1 MNSIRKCS
9 INKHQSENIKPAV
22 RWQSYLLALVMVF
35 GFFFFTQ
42 KVLAEAKGGKAPVA
56 VKAPR
61 PAAKPL
67 ELSQIPSG
75 LQEETTK
82 LAETSEVA
90 AQEAFDSTAELE
102 ESAAAP
108 EPGTPQETQIGPR
121 QLEKPEDTELAAAK
135 GLVTEF
141 YGDLNSG
148 RIGTAYDKLSPE
160 FRQSLSYERFD
171 AGYSATSAI
180 SCEVQHVENVSDDLV
195 RVDIAIAVTE
205 DDTDSSYYA
214 TCLVKK
220 VDDAW
225 LLDGVGQVRG

>member
-9 INKHQSENIKPAV
+9 IKKHQSENIKPAV
-22 RWQSYLLALVMVF
+22 RWQSYLLALVMVS

-42 KVLAEAKGGKAPVA
+42 KVLAEAKGDKAPVA
-56 VKAPR
+56 AKAPR
-61 PAAKPL
+61 PAAQPL

-75 LQEETTK
+75 LQEETVK
-82 LAETSEVA
+82 LAESSEVA
-90 AQEAFDSTAELE
+90 AQEAFDSTPLPE
-102 ESAAAP
+102 ETALAP
-108 EPGTPQETQIGPR
+108 EPGAEPEPQMGPQR
-121 QLEKPEDTELAAAK
+121 EEKPEDTDLAAAE
-135 GLVTEF
+135 GLVTGF

-160 FRQSLSYERFD
+160 FRQTLSYERFD
-171 AGYSATSAI
+171 AGYSTTSAI

-205 DDTDSSYYA
+205 DDVDSSYYA